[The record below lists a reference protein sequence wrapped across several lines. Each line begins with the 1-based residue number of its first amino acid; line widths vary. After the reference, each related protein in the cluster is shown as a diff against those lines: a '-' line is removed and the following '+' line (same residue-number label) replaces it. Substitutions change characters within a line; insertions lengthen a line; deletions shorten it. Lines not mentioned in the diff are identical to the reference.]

1 MALDVCQN
9 WSSKIYWW
17 VSCILTVA
25 LYFDSRLLCHFECV
39 AILRPFSFCVCALI
53 LNAFSFWVCSHLECV
68 LILSVFSFWM
78 CFHFQCVLIL
88 NAFSFWMCSHF
99 ECVLILNAF
108 LFWTCSHFECVLIL
122 SVFSFWMCSHFECVL
137 ILNAFSFW
145 VCSHFECVVILNAF
159 SFWTCSH
166 FQCVLIF
173 SVLAFWQ
180 YPKTPCAPYSISF
193 PTLRTGKQ
201 DGASQLTRTC
211 RCTRKHTKVFDQR
224 DMAVTISRC
233 KWRNNR
239 LFDTS
244 IGATLTTFV
253 ANNGNCEYGHVRTN
267 SSGRRDT
274 LSKCNNCIFQPAF

>member
-78 CFHFQCVLIL
+78 CFYFQ
-88 NAFSFWMCSHF
+88 
-99 ECVLILNAF
+99 
-108 LFWTCSHFECVLIL
+108 
-122 SVFSFWMCSHFECVL
+122 CVL